1 MKLKLKNIGKITSAE
16 VEIAGITVIAGPN
29 STGKSTISKS
39 LFAMFDSLHNLSQK
53 VKKEQEISIRQLF
66 SNNIDE
72 YFKQFVLIENKKIS
86 PEDLSALLVGVSE
99 KKDILNIM
107 RKFEIS
113 SDFYSDILNGIEEIN
128 SIPRK
133 RIEYEIL
140 QSSFQKEFNGRIHN
154 IFSDNNCEIGLV
166 VQGREQKIV
175 FNHNDDLIEDD
186 NLFQL
191 DHEVVYIDDPFVM
204 DYNSKSEKDD
214 WIFYSDGITTT
225 KNHREAVI
233 AQYSKT
239 DTLTIVQRASIKS
252 NLDLAYAKI
261 NEALESELKLI
272 APRDSDDQKLP
283 SGKLP
288 VESLSSGAKTFYLMK
303 VLLDN
308 GTIVKNGTLI
318 LDEPEVHLHPAWE
331 IILAEMIV
339 LLQKEMQ
346 LHILIN
352 THSPYF
358 IRAIDV
364 YSRKHEIDEK
374 TNYYL
379 SFNEGS
385 GSTVKRVEYLTE
397 IYKLL
402 SKPLQILE
410 DEGI

>member
-113 SDFYSDILNGIEEIN
+113 SDFYSDILNSIEEIN

-204 DYNSKSEKDD
+204 DYNSKSEKEG

-379 SFNEGS
+379 SFKEGS

>member
-204 DYNSKSEKDD
+204 DYNSKSEKEG

-379 SFNEGS
+379 SFKEGS

>member
-16 VEIAGITVIAGPN
+16 VEITGITVIAGPN

-39 LFAMFDSLHNLSQK
+39 LFAMFNSLHNLSQK

-66 SNNIDE
+66 SSNIDE
-72 YFKQFVLIENKKIS
+72 YFKEFILSENKKIS

-99 KKDILNIM
+99 KRDIINIM
-107 RKFEIS
+107 EKFDIS
-113 SDFYSDILNGIEEIN
+113 SDFYADILNGIEEIN
-128 SIPRK
+128 SIPKK

-154 IFSDNNCEIGLV
+154 IFSNNNCEIGLV
-166 VQGREQKIV
+166 VKGNEQKIV

-204 DYNSKSEKDD
+204 DYNRKSEKDR
-214 WIFYSDGITTT
+214 WIFYSDDITTT

-272 APRDSDDQKLP
+272 APRDSEDQKLP
-283 SGKLP
+283 SDKLP

-379 SFNEGS
+379 SFKEGS

>member
-16 VEIAGITVIAGPN
+16 VEITGITVIAGPN
-29 STGKSTISKS
+29 STGKSTTSKS
-39 LFAMFDSLHNLSQK
+39 LFAMFNSLHNLSQK

-66 SNNIDE
+66 SSNIDE
-72 YFKQFVLIENKKIS
+72 YFKEFILSENKKIS

-99 KKDILNIM
+99 KRDIINIM
-107 RKFEIS
+107 EKFDIS
-113 SDFYSDILNGIEEIN
+113 SDFYADILNGIEEIN
-128 SIPRK
+128 SIPKK

-154 IFSDNNCEIGLV
+154 IFSNNNCEIGLV
-166 VQGREQKIV
+166 VKGNEQKIV

-204 DYNSKSEKDD
+204 DYNRKSEKDR
-214 WIFYSDGITTT
+214 WIFYSDDITTT

-272 APRDSDDQKLP
+272 APRDSEDQKLP
-283 SGKLP
+283 SDKLP

-379 SFNEGS
+379 SFKEGS

>member
-39 LFAMFDSLHNLSQK
+39 LFAMFNSLHNLSQK

-66 SNNIDE
+66 TNNIDE
-72 YFKQFVLIENKKIS
+72 FFKEFILIENKKIS

-99 KKDILNIM
+99 KKDIINIM
-107 RKFEIS
+107 EKFDIS

-128 SIPRK
+128 SIPKK

-191 DHEVVYIDDPFVM
+191 EHEVVYIDDPFVM
-204 DYNSKSEKDD
+204 DYNSKSEKEGWILSDD
-214 WIFYSDGITTT
+214 INTT

-272 APRDSDDQKLP
+272 APRNSDDQKLP
-283 SGKLP
+283 TGKLP

-379 SFNEGS
+379 SFKEGS
-385 GSTVKRVEYLTE
+385 GSTVKRVEYLSE

>member
-39 LFAMFDSLHNLSQK
+39 LFAMFNSLHNLSQK

-72 YFKQFVLIENKKIS
+72 FFKEFILIKNKKIS

-99 KKDILNIM
+99 KKDIINIM
-107 RKFEIS
+107 KKFEIS

-128 SIPRK
+128 SIPKK

-204 DYNSKSEKDD
+204 DYNSKSEKED
-214 WIFYSDGITTT
+214 WVFYSDGITTT

-272 APRDSDDQKLP
+272 APRNSDDQKLP
-283 SGKLP
+283 FDKLP

-379 SFNEGS
+379 SFKEGS

>member
-16 VEIAGITVIAGPN
+16 VEITGITVIAGPN

-39 LFAMFDSLHNLSQK
+39 LLAMFNSLHNLSQK

-66 SNNIDE
+66 SSNIDE
-72 YFKQFVLIENKKIS
+72 YFKEFILSENKKIS

-99 KKDILNIM
+99 KRDIINIM
-107 RKFEIS
+107 EKFDIS
-113 SDFYSDILNGIEEIN
+113 SDFYADILNGIEEIN
-128 SIPRK
+128 SIPKK

-154 IFSDNNCEIGLV
+154 IFSNNNCEIGLV
-166 VQGREQKIV
+166 VKGNEQKIV

-204 DYNSKSEKDD
+204 DYNRKSEKDG
-214 WIFYSDGITTT
+214 WIFYSDNITTT

-272 APRDSDDQKLP
+272 APRDSEDQKLP
-283 SGKLP
+283 SDKLP

-379 SFNEGS
+379 SFKEGS

>member
-204 DYNSKSEKDD
+204 DYNSKSEKDG

-379 SFNEGS
+379 SFKEGS

>member
-39 LFAMFDSLHNLSQK
+39 LFAMFNSLHNLSQK

-72 YFKQFVLIENKKIS
+72 YFKEFVLIENKKIS

-99 KKDILNIM
+99 KKDIINIM
-107 RKFEIS
+107 KKFDIS

-128 SIPRK
+128 RIPKK

-204 DYNSKSEKDD
+204 DYNSKLEKEG
-214 WIFYSDGITTT
+214 WIFYPDGITTT

-239 DTLTIVQRASIKS
+239 DTLTIVQRESIKS

-272 APRDSDDQKLP
+272 APRNSDDEKLP

-379 SFNEGS
+379 SFKEGS

>member
-39 LFAMFDSLHNLSQK
+39 IFAMFNSLHNLSQK

-66 SNNIDE
+66 SSNIDE
-72 YFKQFVLIENKKIS
+72 FFKEFILSENKKIS
-86 PEDLSALLVGVSE
+86 PEDLSALLVGVSK
-99 KKDILNIM
+99 KKDIINIM
-107 RKFEIS
+107 EKFDIS
-113 SDFYSDILNGIEEIN
+113 SDFYADILNGIEEIN
-128 SIPRK
+128 SIPKK

-154 IFSDNNCEIGLV
+154 IFSNNNCEIGLV
-166 VQGREQKIV
+166 VKGNEQKIV

-204 DYNSKSEKDD
+204 DYNRKSEKDR
-214 WIFYSDGITTT
+214 WIFYSDDITTT

-272 APRDSDDQKLP
+272 APRDSEDQKLP
-283 SGKLP
+283 SDKLP

-379 SFNEGS
+379 SFKEGS
-385 GSTVKRVEYLTE
+385 GATVKRVEYLTE

>member
-39 LFAMFDSLHNLSQK
+39 LFAMFNSLHNLSQK

-66 SNNIDE
+66 TNNIDE
-72 YFKQFVLIENKKIS
+72 FFKEFILIENKKIS

-99 KKDILNIM
+99 KKDIINIM
-107 RKFEIS
+107 KKFDIS

-128 SIPRK
+128 SIPKK

-191 DHEVVYIDDPFVM
+191 EHEVVYIDDPFVM
-204 DYNSKSEKDD
+204 DYNSKSEKEGWILSDD
-214 WIFYSDGITTT
+214 ITTT

-272 APRDSDDQKLP
+272 APRDSEDQKLP
-283 SGKLP
+283 SDKLP

-379 SFNEGS
+379 SFKEGS

>member
-39 LFAMFDSLHNLSQK
+39 LFAMFNSLHNLSQK

-72 YFKQFVLIENKKIS
+72 YFKEFVLIENKKIS

-99 KKDILNIM
+99 KKDI
-107 RKFEIS
+107 
-113 SDFYSDILNGIEEIN
+113 IEEIN
-128 SIPRK
+128 RIPKK

-204 DYNSKSEKDD
+204 DYNSKLEKEG
-214 WIFYSDGITTT
+214 WIFYPDGITTT

-272 APRDSDDQKLP
+272 APRNSDDEKLP

-379 SFNEGS
+379 SFKEGS

>member
-16 VEIAGITVIAGPN
+16 VEIDGITVIAGPN

-39 LFAMFDSLHNLSQK
+39 LFAMFHSLHNLSQK

-72 YFKQFVLIENKKIS
+72 YFKEFILSENKKIS
-86 PEDLSALLVGVSE
+86 PEALSVLLVGVSE
-99 KKDILNIM
+99 KKDIINIM
-107 RKFEIS
+107 EKFDIS
-113 SDFYSDILNGIEEIN
+113 SNFYSDILNSIEEIN
-128 SIPRK
+128 SIPKK

-140 QSSFQKEFNGRIHN
+140 QSSFQKEFNGRVHN

-166 VQGREQKIV
+166 VKGSEQKIV
-175 FNHNDDLIEDD
+175 FNHSDDLIKDD

-191 DHEVVYIDDPFVM
+191 EHEVVYIDDPFVM
-204 DYNSKSEKDD
+204 DYNSKSEKDN
-214 WIFYSDGITTT
+214 WIFYSDNITTT

-272 APRDSDDQKLP
+272 PPRDLEDSKLP
-283 SGKLP
+283 SDKLP

-364 YSRKHEIDEK
+364 YSRKHEVDEK

-379 SFNEGS
+379 SYKEGI
-385 GSTVKRVEYLTE
+385 GSTVKRVEHLSE

>member
-39 LFAMFDSLHNLSQK
+39 LFAMFNSLHNLSQK

-66 SNNIDE
+66 TNNIDE
-72 YFKQFVLIENKKIS
+72 FFKEFILIENKKIS

-99 KKDILNIM
+99 KKDIINIM
-107 RKFEIS
+107 KKFDIS

-128 SIPRK
+128 SIPKK

-191 DHEVVYIDDPFVM
+191 EHEVVYIDDPFVM
-204 DYNSKSEKDD
+204 DYNSKSEKEGWILSDD
-214 WIFYSDGITTT
+214 ITTT

-272 APRDSDDQKLP
+272 APRNSDDQKLP
-283 SGKLP
+283 TGKLP

-379 SFNEGS
+379 SFKEGS
-385 GSTVKRVEYLTE
+385 GSTVKRVEYLSE

>member
-1 MKLKLKNIGKITSAE
+1 M
-16 VEIAGITVIAGPN
+16 
-29 STGKSTISKS
+29 
-39 LFAMFDSLHNLSQK
+39 
-53 VKKEQEISIRQLF
+53 
-66 SNNIDE
+66 
-72 YFKQFVLIENKKIS
+72 
-86 PEDLSALLVGVSE
+86 
-99 KKDILNIM
+99 
-107 RKFEIS
+107 
-113 SDFYSDILNGIEEIN
+113 
-128 SIPRK
+128 
-133 RIEYEIL
+133 
-140 QSSFQKEFNGRIHN
+140 
-154 IFSDNNCEIGLV
+154 
-166 VQGREQKIV
+166 

-204 DYNSKSEKDD
+204 DYNSKLEKEG
-214 WIFYSDGITTT
+214 WIFYRDGITTT

-272 APRDSDDQKLP
+272 APRNSDDEKLP

-379 SFNEGS
+379 SFKEGS

-397 IYKLL
+397 IYRLL

>member
-39 LFAMFDSLHNLSQK
+39 LFAMFNSLHNLSQK

-72 YFKQFVLIENKKIS
+72 YFKEFILIENKKIS

-99 KKDILNIM
+99 KKDIINIM
-107 RKFEIS
+107 KKFDIS

-128 SIPRK
+128 SIPKK

-204 DYNSKSEKDD
+204 DYNSKSEKDG

-379 SFNEGS
+379 SFKEGS